1 MLSLDLVDFVM
12 EEEAAAAE
20 VAGLGLGLLDIAV
33 IGGVAALAIYWFVLR
48 KKKDDIPE
56 VKKLTI
62 A

>member
-1 MLSLDLVDFVM
+1 MGIGVM
-12 EEEAAAAE
+12 
-20 VAGLGLGLLDIAV
+20 DIAV
-33 IGGVAALAIYWFVLR
+33 IGGVAALAVYWFVLR

>member
-1 MLSLDLVDFVM
+1 MLFLYATVFMM
-12 EEEAAAAE
+12 EEEAAAIAE
-20 VAGLGLGLLDIAV
+20 SGGFGVLDIAV
-33 IGGVAALAIYWFVLR
+33 IGGVAMLAIYWFVLR

>member
-1 MLSLDLVDFVM
+1 MA
-12 EEEAAAAE
+12 EEAAATGM
-20 VAGLGLGLLDIAV
+20 AGFSVGVLDIAV
-33 IGGVAALAIYWFVLR
+33 IGGVAALAIYWFALR

>member
-1 MLSLDLVDFVM
+1 MDVADFVM

>member
-1 MLSLDLVDFVM
+1 MA
-12 EEEAAAAE
+12 EEAAATGI
-20 VAGLGLGLLDIAV
+20 AGLGLGVLDIAV
-33 IGGVAALAIYWFVLR
+33 IGGVAALAVYWFGFR

>member
-1 MLSLDLVDFVM
+1 MA
-12 EEEAAAAE
+12 EAAEAAAGI
-20 VAGLGLGLLDIAV
+20 AGLGIGLLDVAV

>member
-1 MLSLDLVDFVM
+1 MFFLDIADFVM

>member
-1 MLSLDLVDFVM
+1 MM
-12 EEEAAAAE
+12 EEEAAAIAE
-20 VAGLGLGLLDIAV
+20 AGVGFGVLDIAV
-33 IGGVAALAIYWFVLR
+33 IGGVAALAIYWFALR

>member
-1 MLSLDLVDFVM
+1 MLSFACFDIPGL
-12 EEEAAAAE
+12 
-20 VAGLGLGLLDIAV
+20 AGMGIGMMDVAV
-33 IGGVAALAIYWFVLR
+33 IGGVAALAVYWFALR

>member
-1 MLSLDLVDFVM
+1 MA
-12 EEEAAAAE
+12 EEAAATGM
-20 VAGLGLGLLDIAV
+20 AGLSFGVLDIAV
-33 IGGVAALAIYWFVLR
+33 IGGVAALAIYWFALR